1 MLTLLKKQSPETVDP
16 AVKAW
21 HPDFRNER
29 RLPDTK
35 IIRTSFLLN
44 GVAFMVAALTLTWLC
59 YKTYQLRELTNQIED
74 WQTQID
80 RDQKPSAAAVAAYK
94 TFQNE
99 AAQITKVEA
108 FRNSRPIVSDLLLE
122 LGKSL
127 PDYVAIDR
135 FDLNSATLNIAGTV
149 RGAPDQASGR
159 AQAYVQSLKTNR
171 YFSAN
176 FAEISLVNLNRN
188 TQTGSLIVD
197 ISFKLKE
204 GKKL

>member
-1 MLTLLKKQSPETVDP
+1 MLTLLKKQSPEAVDP
-16 AVKAW
+16 ALTAW

-35 IIRTSFLLN
+35 VIRTSFLLN
-44 GVAFMVAALTLTWLC
+44 GVAFIVAALVLTWLC
-59 YKTYQLRELTNQIED
+59 YRVFQLRELTNQIAD
-74 WQTQID
+74 WQLQID
-80 RDQKPSAAAVAAYK
+80 RDQKPSAAAIAAYK
-94 TFQNE
+94 KFQAE
-99 AAQITKVEA
+99 TAQVGKVDA

-127 PDYVAIDR
+127 PDYVAVDR
-135 FDLNSATLNIAGTV
+135 FDLSGGTLSIAATV

-159 AQAYVQSLKTNR
+159 AQSYVQSLKTKP

-188 TQTGSLIVD
+188 AQTGSLVVD
-197 ISFKLKE
+197 ISFKFKD